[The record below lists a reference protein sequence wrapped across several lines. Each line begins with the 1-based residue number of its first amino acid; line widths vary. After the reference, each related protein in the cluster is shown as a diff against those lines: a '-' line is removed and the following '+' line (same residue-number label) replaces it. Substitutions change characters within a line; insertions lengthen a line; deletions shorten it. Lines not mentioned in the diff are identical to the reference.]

1 MKMKKLLFVL
11 AIAAFA
17 VSCQS
22 NKKNQAEMTSESM
35 EDSVFMIN
43 DSTIGELQ
51 TYTYE
56 GLLPCADCEGI
67 NYQLVLQTISPDSVG
82 TYVVNAT
89 YIGADNGKDKTF
101 TEKGKTNVMK
111 GTPSNPNAVII
122 QLVGEDGETTNFI
135 AEGDSVLTM
144 VGNDFKKAASKLNYS
159 IKKIAE

>member
-56 GLLPCADCEGI
+56 GLL
-67 NYQLVLQTISPDSVG
+67 
-82 TYVVNAT
+82 
-89 YIGADNGKDKTF
+89 
-101 TEKGKTNVMK
+101 
-111 GTPSNPNAVII
+111 
-122 QLVGEDGETTNFI
+122 
-135 AEGDSVLTM
+135 
-144 VGNDFKKAASKLNYS
+144 
-159 IKKIAE
+159 